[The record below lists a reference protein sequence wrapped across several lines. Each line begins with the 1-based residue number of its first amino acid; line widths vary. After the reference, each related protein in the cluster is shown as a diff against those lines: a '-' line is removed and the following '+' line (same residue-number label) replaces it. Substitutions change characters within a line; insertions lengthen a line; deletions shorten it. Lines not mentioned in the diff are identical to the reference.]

1 MGSKRIAKAAEHDPR
16 RLVDRITDKIIPCH
30 PTASHS
36 NPDEHRVFPISTRRV
51 PPYPAF
57 SFILSPYSTAPA
69 RGTEKGG
76 TAVRSGK
83 GRLWLYLVYA
93 IAVTAMAATV
103 TLSRYTAAATGVGT
117 AAAAQFVA
125 ELTPLTVS
133 PEQLPD
139 APGKSAGISFSVTNE
154 KEGSVSEVAQTY
166 TVTVRSSGNLP
177 LTFTLAPSGSTPAGV
192 GTQIAETVLT
202 AEPLS
207 AQEGIS
213 AGTPAAQGSFPAG
226 TGCVHA
232 YTLTVAWPEGKN
244 SADYANEI
252 DALQIE
258 VRTEQ
263 VAPS

>member
-1 MGSKRIAKAAEHDPR
+1 M
-16 RLVDRITDKIIPCH
+16 
-30 PTASHS
+30 
-36 NPDEHRVFPISTRRV
+36 
-51 PPYPAF
+51 
-57 SFILSPYSTAPA
+57 
-69 RGTEKGG
+69 
-76 TAVRSGK
+76 RSGK

-103 TLSRYTAAATGVGT
+103 TLSRYTAAVAGTGT

-125 ELTPLTVS
+125 ELDPLTVS

-177 LTFTLAPSGSTPAGV
+177 LTFTLAPSGGTPAGV

-202 AEPLS
+202 
-207 AQEGIS
+207 

-232 YTLTVAWPEGKN
+232 YTLTVAWPKEEN

-263 VAPS
+263 AAPS